1 MSKELVFIKEN
12 KAVTDSLTVAE
23 MFGKRHDAVLRDIR
37 TQMEYSGHDFSL
49 HNFVETQYQNEQNKQ
64 FYPKFDITEDA
75 FMLVCMSYNT
85 KEAVQMKIKFIQE
98 FKRMREILS
107 KPPQTQL
114 EILQA
119 SINQLV
125 QQEQRILAIE
135 NRTNVIE
142 QKQNNITEIL
152 SLNPTEWR
160 KKSTN
165 LLNQIAKQRG
175 GFDAYKDVRAEAYQL
190 LEERAKCRLSI
201 RLTNKK
207 SEMALNGASKSK
219 IDKVNKID
227 VIADDA
233 RLTEIFLAI
242 IKEMAIASGVDMG
255 V

>member
-1 MSKELVFIKEN
+1 MSKNLVFIKEN
-12 KAVTDSLTVAE
+12 KAVTDSLIVAE
-23 MFGKRHDAVLRDIR
+23 MFGKSHDKVLRDIR
-37 TQMEYSGHDFSL
+37 TQIEYSGEEFSL
-49 HNFVETQYQNEQNKQ
+49 ANFGESNYESRGKQ
-64 FYPKFDITEDA
+64 YPKFDLTEDA